1 LYKNLKNPLS
11 SGAIRSPLFRRLF
24 KIGAIKKDDGV
35 LLFLLKRIKL
45 VFKQVLRF
53 FLKLKFIFKDLLKRR
68 FRARLVVLHL
78 VVGGMKHR
86 GARMGKG
93 VGKNKIVF

>member
-11 SGAIRSPLFRRLF
+11 SGATRRPLFRRLF
-24 KIGAIKKDDGV
+24 KIGSIKKDDGV